1 MNSSIKV
8 PGSKSLTN
16 RALLMAALANGTSV
30 LNNVLLSDD
39 THVMINALQKL
50 GINIEI
56 NQNTLTITSS
66 GSFKAPTDPLMLNN
80 AGTAVRFLT
89 ATLAHQPF
97 SSTIDGDKRM
107 RERPLKHLIDALT
120 KLGAHIDCP
129 SGCPPLTISGGP
141 LTGKKVSISGHQSSQ
156 YISALL
162 ILGPRLPQGLTLTIT
177 DELTSK
183 PYVDLTIQLMNQFGI
198 QGIKNN
204 THRSFEIEPQKYT
217 PQTLNIE
224 ADASSATYFFGIAAL
239 TGKTITV
246 SNLTSKTVQPDI
258 KILKALKQMGCTII
272 ETENNITLT
281 GPAALKALGQH
292 DANDFPDGAM
302 TLAVIAAFAEG
313 TTTLTGLHNLK
324 LKESDRLTA
333 LATELKKIGSN
344 VTTTDDSIT
353 IQGNPTTL
361 QGNASINTYND
372 HRMAMCFGMA
382 QTVLPDLI
390 IENPDCVSKTY
401 PQFWDDVATLN
412 RSS

>member
-16 RALLMAALANGTSV
+16 RALLVASLAKGTSV

-39 THVMINALQKL
+39 THVMIKALQKL
-50 GINIEI
+50 GVDIGIKE
-56 NQNTLTITSS
+56 NTLTITSS
-66 GSFKAPTDPLMLNN
+66 GSFQPPSSPLILGN

-89 ATLAHQPF
+89 AILAHQSF
-97 SSTIDGDKRM
+97 SSTIDGDNRM
-107 RERPLKHLIDALT
+107 KERPLKNLIDALT
-120 KLGAHIDCP
+120 ELGAQINCP
-129 SGCPPLTISGGP
+129 TGCPPLTINGGQ
-141 LTGKKVSISGHQSSQ
+141 LTGEKVNISGHQSSQ

-162 ILGPRLPQGLTLTIT
+162 MLGPLLPQGLILTIS

-183 PYVDLTIQLMNQFGI
+183 PYVDLTTQLMSQFGI
-198 QGIKNN
+198 KGIRNN
-204 THRSFEIEPQKYT
+204 RHHSFEILPQKYT
-217 PQTLNIE
+217 PQTINIE

-246 SNLTSKTVQPDI
+246 SNLTRKTVQPDI
-258 KILKALKQMGCTII
+258 KILKALEQMGCTIT
-272 ETENNITLT
+272 ETEKDITLT
-281 GPAALKALGQH
+281 GPSTLQALGKH

-333 LATELKKIGSN
+333 LSTELKKIGALVSI
-344 VTTTDDSIT
+344 TDDSIT
-353 IQGNPTTL
+353 IEGNPNTL
-361 QGNASINTYND
+361 HANATISTYND

-390 IENPDCVSKTY
+390 IQNPDCVSKTY